1 MICML
6 ADIWMSWQHLR
17 SIGMLHSQNRLV
29 DDGEGTLVV
38 KRGHKIRTMH
48 LTLGFIVITIKA

>member
-17 SIGMLHSQNRLV
+17 SIGMLHSQNRLL

-38 KRGHKIRTMH
+38 RGATRYERYTSHSD
-48 LTLGFIVITIKA
+48 L